1 MSTIVNGVTVYP
13 VGQTVRIDAASPATN
28 GQDAAHQNP
37 VVSTIPPVIQTE
49 AWAGSPNGIPT
60 TTRTDH

>member
-1 MSTIVNGVTVYP
+1 MSTIVNGVQVFP

-28 GQDAAHQNP
+28 GQDAAHQSP
-37 VVSTIPPVIQTE
+37 VVSIIPPVIQTE
-49 AWAGSPNGIPT
+49 GQAGSPPNET